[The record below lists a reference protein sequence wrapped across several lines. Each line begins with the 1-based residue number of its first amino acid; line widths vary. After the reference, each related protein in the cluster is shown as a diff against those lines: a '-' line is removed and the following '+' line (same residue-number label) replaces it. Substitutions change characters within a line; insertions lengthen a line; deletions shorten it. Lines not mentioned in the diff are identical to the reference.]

1 MIRIQFSPNWSV
13 TIKAMLIKLTT
24 GFFHETQQASWKMY
38 ISFCSEEQRAKNRWK
53 FLKKNKEKRLV
64 LPELLKSC
72 GNEDKMVL
80 AVIEIQQNE
89 LMNIKKFAKWQGW
102 HGRSNYSINGAGK
115 NVILMGK
122 MKLNHWLTLYT
133 KINSRYKD
141 LIIKGK
147 T

>member
-1 MIRIQFSPNWSV
+1 
-13 TIKAMLIKLTT
+13 
-24 GFFHETQQASWKMY
+24 MY

-89 LMNIKKFAKWQGW
+89 LMNIKKFDK
-102 HGRSNYSINGAGK
+102 
-115 NVILMGK
+115 
-122 MKLNHWLTLYT
+122 
-133 KINSRYKD
+133 
-141 LIIKGK
+141 
-147 T
+147 